1 MRLLVQFSLALFF
14 EDFEVSEHFSHGNCF
29 LGRCSSRLEVAL
41 GNNPRRAEFLPF
53 VFEGNRDQGKLLCQV
68 IWTREVYLESARTQ
82 LKGRWPCLAALGSL
96 SGINPYLNAPVL
108 QALAAF
114 QQGSSQLLFP
124 EPRSLKFFGVDQG
137 LQLGDEIIAGEDEGA
152 SATAAEL
159 VGAELGHEFVGLT
172 SLNLE
177 NLLDHGAVDDGAGK
191 ICDLLDDS
199 WQAVKPGE
207 LWRQDRTSAATDPE
221 GVMWLVS
228 CPLGVSAETVLAEMT
243 VRMLVPDR
251 ALEPSK

>member
-1 MRLLVQFSLALFF
+1 M
-14 EDFEVSEHFSHGNCF
+14 
-29 LGRCSSRLEVAL
+29 VAL
-41 GNNPRRAEFLPF
+41 GHNPRRAECLPF
-53 VFEGNRDQGKLLCQV
+53 VFEGKGDQGKLLGQM
-68 IWTREVYLESARTQ
+68 IWTREVYFESARTQ
-82 LKGRWPCLAALGSL
+82 LKRGWPCLAASGAL

-124 EPRSLKFFGVDQG
+124 EPCSLKFFSVDEG
-137 LQLGDEIIAGEDEGA
+137 LKPGDELVACEHEGA

-177 NLLDHGAVDDGAGK
+177 DLFDDGAIDDRGGK
-191 ICDLLDDS
+191 TLDLGDNVG
-199 WQAVKPGE
+199 QAVKPGE
-207 LWRQDRTSAATDPE
+207 LWRQDRTSAATGLE
-221 GVMWLVS
+221 GVMCLVS
-228 CPLGVSAETVLAEMT
+228 CPLGVSAETVLAEIS

-251 ALEPSK
+251 ALEPRK